1 MKVKSLLLVLS
12 VVGIATLFLS
22 ASIFAG
28 TTVPDVIKMETKG
41 YEKREK
47 GAVSLSHKKHSEEYK
62 ATCGDCHHDAKGK
75 PLASLKPTD
84 KVQSCIECH
93 KKPSEKPKGKDAPKL
108 SKKEELEYH
117 AEALHTNCQDCHK
130 EFNKKNNSKAA
141 PTTCAKCHAK
151 K

>member
-1 MKVKSLLLVLS
+1 MKVKSLLLVMS
-12 VVGIATLFLS
+12 VIGIATLFLS

-41 YEKREK
+41 YEQHEK
-47 GAVSLSHKKHSEEYK
+47 GAVSFAHKKHSEEYK

-93 KKPSEKPKGKDAPKL
+93 KKPGEKPKGKDAPKL
-108 SKKEELEYH
+108 SKKEALEYH
-117 AEALHTNCQDCHK
+117 AEALHDNCQGCHK

>member
-1 MKVKSLLLVLS
+1 MKIKSLLLVML
-12 VVGIATLFLS
+12 VVGIATLLIS

-28 TTVPDVIKMETKG
+28 TAVPEIIKMETKG
-41 YEKREK
+41 YEKHEK
-47 GAVSLSHKKHSEEYK
+47 GIVQFSHKRDSEEYK

-75 PLASLKPTD
+75 PLANLRPTE

-93 KKPSEKPKGKDAPKL
+93 KKPSEKPKGKDVPKL

-117 AEALHTNCQDCHK
+117 AEALHENCQGCHK

-141 PTTCAKCHAK
+141 PTSCVKCHPK

>member
-1 MKVKSLLLVLS
+1 MKTKSLMLVLLI
-12 VVGIATLFLS
+12 VGIATLFIS

-28 TTVPDVIKMETKG
+28 TTVSDVIKMETKG
-41 YEKREK
+41 YEKHEK
-47 GAVSLSHKKHSEEYK
+47 GAVAFSHKKHAEEYK
-62 ATCGDCHHDAKGK
+62 AGCGDCHHDAKGK
-75 PLASLKPTD
+75 PLANLKAGD

-93 KKPSEKPKGKDAPKL
+93 KKPGEKPKGKDVPKL
-108 SKKEELEYH
+108 SNKEELEYH
-117 AEALHTNCQDCHK
+117 AEALHKNCQGCHK

>member
-1 MKVKSLLLVLS
+1 MKVKSLLLVMS
-12 VVGIATLFLS
+12 VVGIAILFLS

-41 YEKREK
+41 YEKHEK
-47 GAVSLSHKKHSEEYK
+47 GAVSFSHKKHSEEYK
-62 ATCGDCHHDAKGK
+62 AGCGDCHHDAKGK
-75 PLASLKPTD
+75 PLANLKAGD

-108 SKKEELEYH
+108 SKKESLEYH
-117 AEALHTNCQDCHK
+117 AEALHENCQGCHK

>member
-1 MKVKSLLLVLS
+1 MKVKSLLLVIL
-12 VVGIATLFLS
+12 VVGIAILFLS

-28 TTVPDVIKMETKG
+28 TTAPDVIKLESKG

-47 GAVSLSHKKHSEEYK
+47 GAVSFTHKKHVEEYK
-62 ATCGDCHHDAKGK
+62 AGCGDCHHDAKGK
-75 PLASLKPTD
+75 PLANLKAGD

-117 AEALHTNCQDCHK
+117 AEALHQNCQGCHK